1 MKNIKFSYYQLV
13 VFGIICFII
22 INNWIFKPHNI
33 LSWDVFGYYLYL
45 PLQFIYND
53 LGLKNISIVNSIIE
67 KYNNTATFYQG
78 VQMPEGNY
86 VMKYSA
92 GMAVL
97 YSPFFALGHLFAII
111 LNYPCDGFSLP
122 YQYSIFIGSIF
133 YSIIGIY
140 FLSKILL
147 EFFSRRIAAITLL
160 LLVFGTNYIAH
171 ITMYGQNAMSHNYL
185 FTSYTIIIWYS
196 ICWHKTYKLKH
207 AIILAFASGFTIL
220 SRPSEI
226 VCLGIPLFWG
236 IFNKES
242 FIEKIRT
249 LKEKL
254 NQLVIFTIILLLI
267 GSIQFIYWKI
277 QTGKFL
283 YNSYGGNPGEGFEF
297 FHPFITELLF
307 SFRKGWFIYTP
318 IMFLALFGFIIIFKL
333 RKDIFYTFFLFFI
346 ANIYIVSSW
355 SCWWYAQ
362 SFSQRSVIQM
372 YPIMAIILG
381 FLIHWILDQKIIIRN
396 LLLIFLSLFVFL
408 NIFQSIQ
415 FHKGIIHGDRMTYS
429 YYIKTFGKL
438 NVNEEDK
445 KLLLINRSFDG
456 SESFENKQDY
466 SLKSKVSYD
475 FENDNKASTK
485 KSYSGKKSI
494 LLDSSNIYSPTIEIP
509 FKNITQKDHAW
520 IKVSAKVF
528 SEQAFTENPFSLV
541 IQFNQKE
548 YAFKYKNFDS
558 ESMNLNVNKWQTISY
573 YYLTPEVRN
582 INNYLKTYI
591 WYRGKTQMYVDDFQV
606 EIFEKKN

>member
-1 MKNIKFSYYQLV
+1 MKDIKLSYYQLV
-13 VFGIICFII
+13 IISIICFVI

-53 LGLKNISIVNSIIE
+53 LGLKDISIVNNIID
-67 KYNNTATFYQG
+67 KYHNTATFYQG
-78 VQMPEGNY
+78 IQMPDGNY

-97 YSPFFALGHLFAII
+97 YSPFFFLGHAYADIF
-111 LNYPCDGFSLP
+111 NFPTDGFSIP
-122 YQYSIFIGSIF
+122 YQYAIFIGSTI
-133 YSIIGIY
+133 YTIIGIY

-147 EFFSRRIAAITLL
+147 TFFNRKVAAISLI
-160 LLVFGTNYIAH
+160 LLVFGTNYIIH

-185 FTSYTIIIWYS
+185 FTTYAIIIWYS
-196 ICWHKTYKLKH
+196 IRWHKTYKLKH
-207 AIILAFASGFTIL
+207 AIILALACGITIL

-226 VCLGIPLFWG
+226 ICLGIPILWG
-236 IFNKES
+236 IYNKES
-242 FIEKIRT
+242 FFIKIKI
-249 LKEKL
+249 LKEKV
-254 NQLVIFTIILLLI
+254 NQILIFSIILLLI
-267 GSIQFIYWKI
+267 GSLQFIYWKI
-277 QTGKFL
+277 QSGKFL
-283 YNSYGGNPGEGFEF
+283 FNSYGGNPGEGFEF
-297 FHPFITELLF
+297 FHPFVIELLF

-318 IMFLALFGFIIIFKL
+318 IMFLALFGFIIVYKK
-333 RKDIFYTFFLFFI
+333 RKDIFFTILLFFI

-372 YPIMAIILG
+372 YPLMTIILG
-381 FLIHWILDQKIIIRN
+381 FLISWIFEQKKVLRN
-396 LLLIFLSLFVFL
+396 LILILLILIVFL

-415 FHKGIIHGDRMTYS
+415 FHKGIIHGDRMTFP

-456 SESFENKQDY
+456 SESFDNKQDY
-466 SLKSKVSYD
+466 KLKSAILLD
-475 FENDNKASTK
+475 FEKDKSSTE
-485 KSYSGKKSI
+485 KSFSGKKSI
-494 LLDSSNIYSPTIEIP
+494 LLDSTNIYSPTIEIP
-509 FKNITQKDHAW
+509 YKEITKKDHAW
-520 IKVSAKVF
+520 IKVSIKVF
-528 SEQAFTENPFSLV
+528 NEQAFTENPFSLIV
-541 IQFNQKE
+541 QFNQKE

-558 ESMNLNVNKWQTISY
+558 ENMNLIAKQWQTISF

-582 INNYLKTYI
+582 KNNYLKTYV
-591 WYRGKTQMYVDDFQV
+591 WYRGKTQIYIDDFQV
-606 EIFEKKN
+606 EIYERKN